1 MLKSL
6 SSLRS
11 VWFIFRGSNNILI
24 LTVSFSKEFIIL
36 FSRLNTSFNE
46 VNLSLPIFIFINEM
60 KGLLKIIEKIVPWKE
75 SVTTAWE
82 LYIPKMKLSI

>member
-1 MLKSL
+1 MA
-6 SSLRS
+6 
-11 VWFIFRGSNNILI
+11 LI

-46 VNLSLPIFIFINEM
+46 VNLSLPIFVFTNEM